1 MKDDTNSL
9 RNFPGDL
16 IAASGIPIILIAIS
30 IVPSCHRGC
39 WLQGWQW
46 IVAFS
51 AALLVAVAGAVYM
64 FRAKLPVYRQHRF
77 FTFGSRG
84 LPASSIPL
92 YRRGCRLSIIGI
104 ILATILLI
112 PWLLFGGL

>member
-9 RNFPGDL
+9 RNFPADL
-16 IAASGIPIILIAIS
+16 ILASGIPIILFAIATS
-30 IVPSCHRGC
+30 
-39 WLQGWQW
+39 WLLTLHGWQW
-46 IVAFS
+46 IAAFA

-64 FRAKLPVYRQHRF
+64 FRAKLPLYRQHRF

-84 LPASSIPL
+84 LPESSIPL

-104 ILATILLI
+104 ILATMLLI
-112 PWLLFGGL
+112 PLLLFRGL